1 MPLVTLTARTGK
13 SSAFNSAIPDGV
25 HRALI
30 AYAEEL
36 RARRG
41 RAADRVDKLQSRG
54 LTAP

>member
-36 RARRG
+36 RERRG

-54 LTAP
+54 